1 VGKPVSIVAF
11 WLSYRGENFHGY
23 QAQGELRTVQSEVLR
38 AFQEAGLPR
47 NPVVGGRTDKG
58 VSARMQV
65 LSARVEAGTSL
76 DDVRARLNA
85 SLPEDIRV
93 ELIKPAGERFHA
105 AWSSSGKIYRYTLA
119 PDAALSIDALRTA
132 AAIFPGTHNFKTFH
146 FKTSEERLRTVRS
159 IDVSPRDDGSL
170 VLTFS
175 GDGFA
180 RHMVRMLT
188 GAMLGFARAKF
199 SEQTLREALT
209 TQANF
214 YCPVA
219 DPEPLTLWEVLYPP
233 EVDPFTSAERATR
246 LTD

>member
-1 VGKPVSIVAF
+1 MGKPVSIVAF

-23 QAQGELRTVQSEVLR
+23 QAQGELRTVQRELLR
-38 AFQEAGLPR
+38 AFAEIGLPR

-76 DDVRARLNA
+76 DEVRTKLNA
-85 SLPEDIRV
+85 TLPEDVRV
-93 ELIKPAGERFHA
+93 ELIKPAPERFHA
-105 AWSSSGKIYRYTLA
+105 AWSSNGKIYRYALP
-119 PDAALSIDALRTA
+119 PDPARSLDALRTA

-159 IDVSPRDDGSL
+159 IDVSARDDGSV
-170 VLTFS
+170 VLTFT

-188 GAMLGFARAKF
+188 GAILGFARGKF
-199 SEQTLREALT
+199 TEQTLREALT

-219 DPEPLTLWEVLYPP
+219 DPEPLTLWEVLYPTDI
-233 EVDPFTSAERATR
+233 DPFSAEERTSR
-246 LTD
+246 LVD